1 MGKSPNAFRRR
12 AAAGLTVSVI
22 AFATTAFAQR
32 GSAVPAPSP
41 PQSVVP
47 PRGPGPGPA
56 PAAPVAPVP
65 ITPAAPV
72 APVPAADAPTA
83 APPVPAAVASP
94 EPPAVTVPTASAAAP
109 PCRGTLDGH
118 VIDAASHEPLV
129 DVTVTVGAL
138 APLTTDA
145 TGHFW
150 VAGLCTGAVAI
161 TAERIDYNLLM
172 RTLSIVERA
181 SPTSIE
187 MELRVANVETIEV
200 KGHAPA
206 PLDMRSTASISG
218 AALDQTRGKGLA
230 ESMAEIP
237 GVTLLRSG
245 TGLAKP
251 IVRGQ
256 FGRRLLL
263 LVDGLRHRAQEWG
276 LDHAPE
282 IDPFIADKIDVVRGA
297 AGVQY
302 GPDAIG
308 GAILVSP
315 PRLLTAPG
323 YAGEAHLIG
332 YNNGLGGVVAA
343 RLRAVP
349 VALPKLAYMLEG
361 SAKRL
366 ASANT
371 PDYPINNTGAA
382 EWNLGATVGYRQARS
397 TYELSY
403 RHYQAKLGICS
414 CLRID
419 SIDDFYAQLGQQR
432 PRGVE
437 LFESDSSIERPYQEV
452 GHDMVL
458 ARGHWDSPRWGT
470 LTATYGYQR
479 NVRREFEQARQAT
492 TDAQFNFRLQTHEFN
507 LTLEPNPVHV
517 SDHWHLR
524 STYGLTG
531 VAQIHEFH
539 GLPLIPDYTAMTGSV
554 FALQRLIGHDIEV
567 EAGVRYDGLAR
578 TASLERAD
586 FLRMVRSGQLQLDAC
601 GGLTASVATIDCRSR
616 YHTLSASLGALRR
629 LSAEWDV
636 KADLSTA
643 TRPPNPDEQ
652 YLNGTSPTFPV
663 LGYGKPDI
671 AAETTWSGSLT
682 TSYHSSKITGEASGF
697 VNRINDYMYFAPA
710 IDADGKPIFDVLI
723 RGTFPR
729 FVTRSVDAVFYGADG
744 GVEYRPHAALTLAG
758 QASLVRAYNVT
769 DQTYLV
775 FVPPN
780 QYRGSLTYRP
790 PAWGRWH
797 DHRATLSGTLVQQQK
812 RYDVAADLAKPPAG
826 YFLLGAELGSETK
839 VGNQVVKVSLAG
851 SNLLG
856 ARYRDYTSL
865 LRYFVDQPTW
875 QLALRISVMFGTSG
889 S

>member
-1 MGKSPNAFRRR
+1 MTLICNCDLIVVVTAMGKPTHVVRRR
-12 AAAGLTVSVI
+12 ATAGLAVSLLVLATSAI
-22 AFATTAFAQR
+22 AR
-32 GSAVPAPSP
+32 GENPPAAPGASQP
-41 PQSVVP
+41 VVP
-47 PRGPGPGPA
+47 
-56 PAAPVAPVP
+56 PVAPVP
-65 ITPAAPV
+65 NTPAAPV
-72 APVPAADAPTA
+72 PSHENPTPSTPPVVAPA
-83 APPVPAAVASP
+83 APPAVAPVTPAAPS
-94 EPPAVTVPTASAAAP
+94 

-118 VIDAASHEPLV
+118 VIDDVSHEPLIEA
-129 DVTVTVGAL
+129 TVTVGTL
-138 APLTTDA
+138 APRTTDA
-145 TGHFW
+145 TGHFLIT
-150 VAGLCTGAVAI
+150 GLCPGAVVVEAG
-161 TAERIDYNLLM
+161 RIDYISQT
-172 RTLSIVERA
+172 RTLTIGDG
-181 SPTSIE
+181 TSTSSLE

-200 KGHAPA
+200 KGHAP
-206 PLDMRSTASISG
+206 PPTDMRSTASISG
-218 AALDQTRGKGLA
+218 AALEQTRGKALA
-230 ESMAEIP
+230 EALADVP

-245 TGLAKP
+245 TGMAKP

-263 LVDGLRHRAQEWG
+263 LVDGMRHRAQEWG

-282 IDPFIADKIDVVRGA
+282 IDPFIADKIEVVRGA

-308 GAILVSP
+308 GAVLVSP

-349 VALPKLAYMLEG
+349 QALPKLAYMVEG

-366 ASANT
+366 ASPNT

-419 SIDDFYAQLGQQR
+419 SIDDFYAQLGQRR
-432 PRGVE
+432 PQGVE
-437 LFESDSSIERPYQEV
+437 LYKSDFSIERPYQQV

-458 ARGHWDSPRWGT
+458 ARGHWDSAQWGT
-470 LTATYGYQR
+470 LTATYGYQH
-479 NVRREFEQARQAT
+479 NLRREFEQARQAT
-492 TDAQFNFRLQTHEFN
+492 TDAQFNFRLQTHELN
-507 LTLEPNPVHV
+507 VTLAPNPIHV
-517 SDHWHLR
+517 SDHWHLH

-531 VAQIHEFH
+531 VAQDHGYH
-539 GLPLIPDYTAMTGSV
+539 GLPLIPDYTAFAGSV
-554 FALQRLIGHDIEV
+554 FALQRLIGHDLEL
-567 EAGVRYDGLAR
+567 EAGVRYDGLTR
-578 TASLERAD
+578 TASIERAD
-586 FLRMVRSGQLQLDAC
+586 FLRLVRSGQLQLDAC
-601 GGLTASVATIDCRSR
+601 GGMAASEASVACRSR
-616 YHTLSASLGALRR
+616 YHTVSASLGVLRR
-629 LSAEWDV
+629 LSDAWDV

-663 LGYGKPDI
+663 LGYGKPTI
-671 AAETTWSGSLT
+671 AAETTFSGSLT
-682 TSYHSSKITGEASGF
+682 TSYHSGKFTGEASGF
-697 VNRINDYMYFAPA
+697 VNRINNYIYFAPA
-710 IDADGKPIFDVLI
+710 IDGDGKPIFDVLI

-729 FVTRSVDAVFYGADG
+729 FVTRSVDAIFYGADG
-744 GVEYRPHAALTLAG
+744 GAEYRPHAAITLAG
-758 QASLVRAYNVT
+758 QASLVRARNVT
-769 DQTYLV
+769 DQSYLV

-780 QYRGSLTYRP
+780 QYRAAVTYRP
-790 PAWGRWH
+790 PSWGRWH
-797 DHRATLSGTLVQQQK
+797 SNRATVSGTLVQQQS

-826 YFLLGAELGSETK
+826 YFLLGAEFGSETK
-839 VGNQVVKVSLAG
+839 VGNQVVKVALAG
-851 SNLLG
+851 NNLLG

-875 QLALRISVMFGTSG
+875 QLALRISIAFGTPAS
-889 S
+889 